1 MIDNSNHHR
10 RRGGRFGGID
20 WNNTAGLLKEHIHTG
35 FEIRLRVFIVFVCSQ
50 KVDTAIYIKNPHI
63 ANL

>member
-10 RRGGRFGGID
+10 RRAGRFGGID

-35 FEIRLRVFIVFVCSQ
+35 FEIRLRVFIECLYASRR
-50 KVDTAIYIKNPHI
+50 
-63 ANL
+63 

>member
-10 RRGGRFGGID
+10 RGAGWFGGID

-35 FEIRLRVFIVFVCSQ
+35 FEIRPRVFIECLY
-50 KVDTAIYIKNPHI
+50 A
-63 ANL
+63 ARR